1 MASRA
6 SPVAQSIRGIFKRV
20 IIANAASPLGTK
32 NHSNPQGKSSRTFF
46 SIAESLSLG
55 TMISLPIDAHL
66 PYILEL
72 IRTHRRVVLCAPT
85 GSGKT
90 TRLAPALA
98 RSGILGGTHPA
109 LVMLQPRR
117 VAARASAKRIA
128 DENGWV
134 LGQEV
139 GYHIRND
146 KRVGP
151 RTLVRVATEGI
162 LTRQLLADPF
172 LEGVGAVILDEF
184 HERSLHTDLALA
196 LLKDA
201 ADSVRDDL
209 ILIVMSATLD
219 AEPIAKFLGDCPVV
233 HVEGRTYPVSI
244 EYVAKDEKASLPDR
258 VASAIS
264 MAIATG
270 KEDRGDILVFLPGVD
285 EIRRSGNALAS
296 IANNHDLIVLP
307 LHGSLSSDDQDRAL
321 RPANRRKVVLAT
333 NVAETS
339 LTIDGVTT
347 VIDSGLARFARHDA
361 SRGLDRLELGWISR
375 ASANQRAGRAG
386 RTAPGRCLR
395 LWPERED
402 RGRLAFD
409 EPEIRRVD
417 LSATALVLKA
427 WGHHDASTFGWFENP
442 SQEAWIAAERLL
454 DMLGA
459 IDSKG
464 GLTIVGK
471 MLADLPVHPRIGRIL
486 IGAASYGC
494 LAEGASLAALLSEKD
509 ILVSRDPRIS
519 RAPAAPG
526 ESDVIVRLDLLD
538 EAHRARFSPSLR
550 DRGIDPS
557 AARRVWEVR
566 DELFRIGERL
576 EVAETDAAE
585 TETLRQLVLLAYP
598 DRVCRRRESDVHAA
612 LMVGGGGVRLD
623 SESIVTEFPVFVA
636 IDARDTIRSGKRE
649 ALVRIASAIDVTWLA
664 AAFPGSVHRSHDVR
678 YDEERERAVAFD
690 TTFYLDLPLREET
703 SGSVSRD
710 ESAKALADWLAPRA
724 LAFLRE
730 DEATAAWLDR
740 FKFLRSAM
748 PDADLP
754 EIDDVSLSEIVV
766 AVCQGKLSLAE
777 VRRIPAV
784 PYLKGLLSY
793 PQLQMM
799 ETEAPEAITVPTG
812 NRIRIQYEPERPPV
826 LAVRL
831 QEMFGLADTP
841 RVAGGRIAVLLH
853 LLGPNHRPV
862 QITDDLRSFWSS
874 TYFQVR
880 KDLRN
885 RYPKHSW
892 PEDPWNAVPI
902 AKGNPRP

>member
-1 MASRA
+1 M
-6 SPVAQSIRGIFKRV
+6 
-20 IIANAASPLGTK
+20 
-32 NHSNPQGKSSRTFF
+32 
-46 SIAESLSLG
+46 
-55 TMISLPIDAHL
+55 
-66 PYILEL
+66 
-72 IRTHRRVVLCAPT
+72 
-85 GSGKT
+85 
-90 TRLAPALA
+90 
-98 RSGILGGTHPA
+98 
-109 LVMLQPRR
+109 
-117 VAARASAKRIA
+117 
-128 DENGWV
+128 
-134 LGQEV
+134 
-139 GYHIRND
+139 
-146 KRVGP
+146 
-151 RTLVRVATEGI
+151 
-162 LTRQLLADPF
+162 
-172 LEGVGAVILDEF
+172 
-184 HERSLHTDLALA
+184 
-196 LLKDA
+196 
-201 ADSVRDDL
+201 
-209 ILIVMSATLD
+209 
-219 AEPIAKFLGDCPVV
+219 
-233 HVEGRTYPVSI
+233 
-244 EYVAKDEKASLPDR
+244 
-258 VASAIS
+258 
-264 MAIATG
+264 
-270 KEDRGDILVFLPGVD
+270 
-285 EIRRSGNALAS
+285 
-296 IANNHDLIVLP
+296 
-307 LHGSLSSDDQDRAL
+307 
-321 RPANRRKVVLAT
+321 
-333 NVAETS
+333 
-339 LTIDGVTT
+339 
-347 VIDSGLARFARHDA
+347 
-361 SRGLDRLELGWISR
+361 
-375 ASANQRAGRAG
+375 
-386 RTAPGRCLR
+386 
-395 LWPERED
+395 
-402 RGRLAFD
+402 D
-409 EPEIRRVD
+409 EP
-417 LSATALVLKA
+417 TQT
-427 WGHHDASTFGWFENP
+427 H
-442 SQEAWIAAERLL
+442 
-454 DMLGA
+454 
-459 IDSKG
+459 
-464 GLTIVGK
+464 
-471 MLADLPVHPRIGRIL
+471 
-486 IGAASYGC
+486 
-494 LAEGASLAALLSEKD
+494 
-509 ILVSRDPRIS
+509 
-519 RAPAAPG
+519 
-526 ESDVIVRLDLLD
+526 
-538 EAHRARFSPSLR
+538 
-550 DRGIDPS
+550 
-557 AARRVWEVR
+557 
-566 DELFRIGERL
+566 
-576 EVAETDAAE
+576 AAE

-612 LMVGGGGVRLD
+612 LMVGGSGVRLD

-777 VRRIPAV
+777 VRRILAV

-902 AKGNPRP
+902 AKGKPRP